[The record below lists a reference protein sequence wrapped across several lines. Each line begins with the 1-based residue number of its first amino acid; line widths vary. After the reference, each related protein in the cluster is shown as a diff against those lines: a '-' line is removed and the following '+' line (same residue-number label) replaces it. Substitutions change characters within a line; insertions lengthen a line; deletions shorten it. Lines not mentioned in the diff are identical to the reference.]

1 MQLSLGGGSRGGQ
14 WRWAVEGAVE
24 LAVKGTVEVAVEVG
38 SLGGSGGGAVGG
50 ITREQPLGK
59 LVSVFAIL
67 AKGIAKMV

>member
-1 MQLSLGGGSRGGQ
+1 M
-14 WRWAVEGAVE
+14 E

-50 ITREQPLGK
+50 ITREQPLDK
-59 LVSVFAIL
+59 LDGVFAVL